1 MASSP
6 ATGDHRFDV
15 AAFIDARAI
24 GWREIAMLVVCSIV
38 LFIDGFDMY
47 FLGKIAPAVAR
58 GLGGKPVDMTAV
70 FTWQQIGMAVGA
82 FTMPPLADKIG
93 RKPML
98 LACLAGFGVLS
109 LVAAF
114 AMSLPQLTV
123 LRGLAGIF
131 LAGAF
136 PIGLALL
143 SEMTPHRMR
152 SPFIAISLVFLSG
165 GNIASGA
172 VAAWLLDLY
181 GWQIGFVIAGVLP
194 LLALPLLLA
203 VPESLAFR
211 VSRDPVDPKIA
222 RMVRKLDRD
231 IVFSGFERFCFGPEE
246 RSTAAGPTAILR
258 PPYRLQTVILWATCF
273 LSLGNIALLS
283 NWLSTYFLELGGVP
297 IQQFAKFLMIGFT
310 GGAIGTLTMG
320 WFMARTNPYWLICG
334 FFVLDAVA
342 ITALGILPFG
352 TGVFVGAMM
361 AWSFAQTGGQTGLNT
376 LATLGYPPEMRSSG
390 MGWASGVGR
399 FGGILFPLV
408 GGIALGAA
416 LPLRILMPIIAVPC
430 LLVAVLIAL
439 LAIGAKRQVAAEG
452 SFAAEHSEPVY

>member
-6 ATGDHRFDV
+6 ATADNRFDV
-15 AAFIDARAI
+15 DAFIDARAI
-24 GWREIAMLVVCSIV
+24 GRREIAMLLVCSVV

-58 GLGGKPVDMTAV
+58 GLGGQPVDMTMV

-98 LACLAGFGVLS
+98 IVCLTGFGLLS
-109 LVAAF
+109 LITAF
-114 AMSLPQLTV
+114 STSLLQLTV
-123 LRGLAGIF
+123 LRGLAGVF

-136 PIGLALL
+136 PIGITLL
-143 SEMTPHRMR
+143 SEMTPQRVR
-152 SPFIAISLVFLSG
+152 STFMAVSLVFLSG

-172 VAAWLLDLY
+172 VAAWLLDIY
-181 GWQIGFVIAGVLP
+181 GWQVGFWLAGVLP
-194 LLALPLLLA
+194 LLALPLMLL

-211 VSRDPVDPKIA
+211 VSRDPVDPNIA
-222 RMVRKLDRD
+222 RTIRKVDRE
-231 IVFSGFERFCFGPEE
+231 IVFSGFEQFHYGPEQAGP
-246 RSTAAGPTAILR
+246 RAGPTAILSR
-258 PPYRLQTVILWATCF
+258 RYRLQTIILWATCF

-283 NWLSTYFLELGGVP
+283 NWLPTYFQELGGVP
-297 IQQFAKFLMIGFT
+297 IQQFAKFLMIGFI
-310 GGAIGTLTMG
+310 GGAIGTLSMG

-342 ITALGILPFG
+342 IAALGWLPFG
-352 TGVFVGAMM
+352 VGLFVGALM
-361 AWSFAQTGGQTGLNT
+361 AWNFAQVGGQTGLNT

-399 FGGILFPLV
+399 FGGILFPLL
-408 GGIALGAA
+408 GGMALKAA
-416 LPLRILMPIIAVPC
+416 LPLGTLMLIIAAPA
-430 LLVAVLIAL
+430 LLVSLLIAVLAV
-439 LAIGAKRQVAAEG
+439 GEKRQAATEG
-452 SFAAEHSEPVY
+452 SSTAA

>member
-6 ATGDHRFDV
+6 AVADNRFDV

-24 GWREIAMLVVCSIV
+24 GAREIAMLAVCSVV

-58 GLGGKPVDMTAV
+58 GLGGQPVDMTAV

-82 FTMPPLADKIG
+82 FTMPPLADRIG

-98 LACLAGFGVLS
+98 IVCLTGFGLLS

-114 AMSLPQLTV
+114 ADSLLHLTV
-123 LRGLAGIF
+123 LRALAGIF

-136 PIGLALL
+136 PIAMALL
-143 SEMTPHRMR
+143 SEMTPQRMR
-152 SPFIAISLVFLSG
+152 TPFIAVSLVFLSG

-181 GWQIGFVIAGVLP
+181 GWEVGFLIAGVLP
-194 LLALPLLLA
+194 LLALPLMLL

-211 VSRDPVDPKIA
+211 VSRDPVDPEIA
-222 RMVRKLDRD
+222 RTIRKVDREV
-231 IVFSGFERFCFGPEE
+231 VFGGFERFVYGPETHAV
-246 RSTAAGPTAILR
+246 RAGPRAILSR
-258 PPYRLQTVILWATCF
+258 RYRLQTVILWASCF

-283 NWLSTYFLELGGVP
+283 NWLSTYFQELGGVP
-297 IQQFAKFLMIGFT
+297 IQEFAKFLMIGFI

-334 FFVLDAVA
+334 FYVLDAVA
-342 ITALGILPFG
+342 ITAMGTLPFG
-352 TGVFVGAMM
+352 TGIFIGAMM
-361 AWSFAQTGGQTGLNT
+361 AWSFAQTGGQTGLIT

-399 FGGILFPLV
+399 FGGILFPLA

-416 LPLRILMPIIAVPC
+416 VPLQTLMVIIAIPC
-430 LLVAVLIAL
+430 LLVTVLIAIL
-439 LAIGAKRQVAAEG
+439 GIGVKRQAAAEG
-452 SFAAEHSEPVY
+452 SSATA

>member
-6 ATGDHRFDV
+6 AVADNRFDV

-24 GWREIAMLVVCSIV
+24 GRREVAMLAVCSIV

-58 GLGGKPVDMTAV
+58 GLGGQPVDMTAV

-98 LACLAGFGVLS
+98 IACLIGFGLLS
-109 LVAAF
+109 LVAAL
-114 AMSLPQLTV
+114 AGSLLQLTV

-136 PIGLALL
+136 PIAMALL
-143 SEMTPHRMR
+143 SEMTPQRMR
-152 SPFIAISLVFLSG
+152 SPFIAVSLVFLSG

-181 GWQIGFVIAGVLP
+181 GWQVGFLIAGVLP
-194 LLALPLLLA
+194 IVALPLMLL

-222 RMVRKLDRD
+222 RTIRKVDRH
-231 IVFSGFERFCFGPEE
+231 IVFTGFERFGYGPEE
-246 RSTAAGPTAILR
+246 RSARAGPSAILSR
-258 PPYRLQTVILWATCF
+258 RYRLQTVILWATCF

-283 NWLSTYFLELGGVP
+283 NWLSTYFQELGGVP
-297 IQQFAKFLMIGFT
+297 IQEFAKFLMIGFI
-310 GGAIGTLTMG
+310 GGAIGTLSMG
-320 WFMARTNPYWLICG
+320 WFMARTNPYWLICS
-334 FFVLDAVA
+334 FYLLDAVA
-342 ITALGILPFG
+342 ITALGWLPFG
-352 TGVFVGAMM
+352 TGIFIGAMM

-399 FGGILFPLV
+399 FGGILFPLA
-408 GGIALGAA
+408 GGVALGAA
-416 LPLRILMPIIAVPC
+416 LPLHLLMPLIAAPC
-430 LLVAVLIAL
+430 VLVSVLIAIL
-439 LAIGAKRQVAAEG
+439 GIGVKRQAAAEG
-452 SFAAEHSEPVY
+452 RPAAA

>member
-1 MASSP
+1 MASTA
-6 ATGDHRFDV
+6 ATADNRFDV

-24 GWREIAMLVVCSIV
+24 GSREIAMLAVCSIV

-82 FTMPPLADKIG
+82 FTMPPLADRVG
-93 RKPML
+93 RKPL
-98 LACLAGFGVLS
+98 LVLCLIGFGLLS

-114 AMSLPQLTV
+114 STSLLQLTV
-123 LRGLAGIF
+123 LRGLAGVF

-143 SEMTPHRMR
+143 SEMTPQRMR

-181 GWQIGFVIAGVLP
+181 GWQVGFWLAGILP
-194 LLALPLLLA
+194 LLALPLMPL

-211 VSRDPVDPKIA
+211 VSRDPVDPAIA
-222 RMVRKLDRD
+222 RTIRKVDRE
-231 IVFSGFERFCFGPEE
+231 IIFSGFEQFQYGPD
-246 RSTAAGPTAILR
+246 RTDAKAGPTAILSR
-258 PPYRLQTVILWATCF
+258 RYRLQTVILWATCF

-283 NWLSTYFLELGGVP
+283 NWLSTYFQELGGVP
-297 IQQFAKFLMIGFT
+297 IQQFAKFLMIAFI
-310 GGAIGTLTMG
+310 GGAVGTLSMG

-342 ITALGILPFG
+342 IVAMGTLPFG
-352 TGVFVGAMM
+352 TGIFVGALM

-399 FGGILFPLV
+399 FGGILFPLA
-408 GGIALGAA
+408 GGMALGAA
-416 LPLRILMPIIAVPC
+416 LPLSTLMLLVAVPC
-430 LLVAVLIAL
+430 LLVTVLIAV
-439 LAIGAKRQVAAEG
+439 LAIGVKRQAAAEG
-452 SFAAEHSEPVY
+452 SSATA